1 MVQKTE
7 RPRVLLSQVESPRGV
22 LAGPGWADLASALE
36 DLKERNSNAAAGA
49 GRRGKEE
56 ARLTSCPAL
65 DTTSSFLSPDFHQM
79 SHPAAGGP
87 PIELGSGNFSVELGS
102 VSYSRTPSPS
112 NNSRA
117 SADHYYD
124 QDPNHLSPDDI
135 SFLNDGAVRA
145 MFKRVLVNEALMNQ
159 AIERLGG
166 GGKGMKGLIG
176 YIKLW
181 VRQTRSVESSVYL
194 QCRENL
200 ETLQQQEVP
209 ESSQGPST
217 VSDHS
222 NASSPHGHHPK
233 TTTWL
238 EHGTDRS
245 EANNS
250 SSSSLKRPFPF
261 EPLCQSADGAYFPH
275 ESKVHRLYGGAFSN
289 MEINSG
295 FSTREQLVSSITGEE
310 LTTNPAPTVS
320 TSGMNPMNSPQGTF
334 AYNNNM
340 VNRPMASSLL
350 LTGSRFGLDADNN
363 SNLSPAASNRA
374 ARKNRLAQQRQVSCN
389 VWKTDSLFL
398 LFQKDLRPSDVGS
411 LGRIVLPKKES
422 ETHLPYL
429 TSKDG
434 ILVSMDDF
442 DTGMAW
448 SFRYRYWPNNR
459 SRMYLLENTGEF
471 VKAHD
476 LERGDLLII
485 YRNPLGNLVIRGKK
499 NGCSETFVP
508 TGVHLPNDLATMV
521 CSEGKSVKV
530 EEMCDGRLHLNVP
543 IEGFGMVAPFDTF
556 LEDMMQGI
564 QNECEQHGEQGLQ
577 PLERYASLDSDYV
590 NDSFGLMAAEDSIS
604 QLAPKGAGK
613 LKYSS

>member
-1 MVQKTE
+1 
-7 RPRVLLSQVESPRGV
+7 
-22 LAGPGWADLASALE
+22 
-36 DLKERNSNAAAGA
+36 
-49 GRRGKEE
+49 
-56 ARLTSCPAL
+56 
-65 DTTSSFLSPDFHQM
+65 M

-389 VWKTDSLFL
+389 VS
-398 LFQKDLRPSDVGS
+398 QV
-411 LGRIVLPKKES
+411 
-422 ETHLPYL
+422 
-429 TSKDG
+429 
-434 ILVSMDDF
+434 VS
-442 DTGMAW
+442 
-448 SFRYRYWPNNR
+448 
-459 SRMYLLENTGEF
+459 
-471 VKAHD
+471 
-476 LERGDLLII
+476 
-485 YRNPLGNLVIRGKK
+485 PL
-499 NGCSETFVP
+499 
-508 TGVHLPNDLATMV
+508 
-521 CSEGKSVKV
+521 
-530 EEMCDGRLHLNVP
+530 
-543 IEGFGMVAPFDTF
+543 
-556 LEDMMQGI
+556 
-564 QNECEQHGEQGLQ
+564 
-577 PLERYASLDSDYV
+577 
-590 NDSFGLMAAEDSIS
+590 FGLWIFYGWAYQMVLEGLGHVRATLKFGPRPDSAI
-604 QLAPKGAGK
+604 LD
-613 LKYSS
+613 

>member
-1 MVQKTE
+1 
-7 RPRVLLSQVESPRGV
+7 VLLSQVESPRGV

-65 DTTSSFLSPDFHQM
+65 DTTSSLLSPDFHQI

-87 PIELGSGNFSVELGS
+87 RIELGSGNFSMELGS

-124 QDPNHLSPDDI
+124 HDANHLSPDDI
-135 SFLNDGAVRA
+135 SFLNDGTVRA
-145 MFKRVLVNEALMNQ
+145 MFKKILVNEALMNQ

-181 VRQTRSVESSVYL
+181 VRQTRSVESSVSL

-200 ETLQQQEVP
+200 ETLQQQEEVP

-222 NASSPHGHHPK
+222 NASSPHGHHAQ
-233 TTTWL
+233 TTMWL

-245 EANNS
+245 EAKNS
-250 SSSSLKRPFPF
+250 SSSSLKRLFPF
-261 EPLCQSADGAYFPH
+261 EPHCQSADGAYFPH

-310 LTTNPAPTVS
+310 LTTTPPPTVS

-374 ARKNRLAQQRQVSCN
+374 ARKNRLAQQRQALVSCN
-389 VWKTDSLFL
+389 VSQVASPLFRLWIFYGWAYQMVLEELGHVRATLKFSPRPDSA
-398 LFQKDLRPSDVGS
+398 
-411 LGRIVLPKKES
+411 
-422 ETHLPYL
+422 
-429 TSKDG
+429 
-434 ILVSMDDF
+434 ILD
-442 DTGMAW
+442 
-448 SFRYRYWPNNR
+448 
-459 SRMYLLENTGEF
+459 
-471 VKAHD
+471 
-476 LERGDLLII
+476 
-485 YRNPLGNLVIRGKK
+485 
-499 NGCSETFVP
+499 
-508 TGVHLPNDLATMV
+508 
-521 CSEGKSVKV
+521 
-530 EEMCDGRLHLNVP
+530 
-543 IEGFGMVAPFDTF
+543 
-556 LEDMMQGI
+556 
-564 QNECEQHGEQGLQ
+564 
-577 PLERYASLDSDYV
+577 
-590 NDSFGLMAAEDSIS
+590 
-604 QLAPKGAGK
+604 
-613 LKYSS
+613 